1 MTLIRNK
8 VILIG
13 KIDTPTITTTESNLK
28 VADFRVFTYEPHF
41 NKEGERHQETMMHRC
56 RAHGKLADIIE
67 RNSTRGL
74 EVAVE
79 GILITSSYK
88 YRGHTIPQNYIQVNE
103 LLILTKQNK

>member
-1 MTLIRNK
+1 MTTVKNK
-8 VILIG
+8 VQLIG
-13 KIDTPTITTTESNLK
+13 KIDVPAITIADSNLK

-56 RAHGKLADIIE
+56 RAHGKLAEIVE
-67 RNSTRGL
+67 RNCSRGM

-103 LLILTKQNK
+103 LLILSKKP